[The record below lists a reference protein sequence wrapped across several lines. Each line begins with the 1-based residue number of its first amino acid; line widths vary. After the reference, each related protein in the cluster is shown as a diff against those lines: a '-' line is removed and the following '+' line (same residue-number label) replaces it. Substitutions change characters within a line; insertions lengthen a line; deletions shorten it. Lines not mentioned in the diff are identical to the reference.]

1 MTLTIHQPIYPVGRG
16 PENVDATLRQAY
28 DSVMSSL
35 APEYQGL
42 VENPDQ

>member
-1 MTLTIHQPIYPVGRG
+1 MKLTIHQPIYPTGQG
-16 PENVDATLRQAY
+16 PENVEATLRQAY

-35 APEYQGL
+35 DEKYQGM